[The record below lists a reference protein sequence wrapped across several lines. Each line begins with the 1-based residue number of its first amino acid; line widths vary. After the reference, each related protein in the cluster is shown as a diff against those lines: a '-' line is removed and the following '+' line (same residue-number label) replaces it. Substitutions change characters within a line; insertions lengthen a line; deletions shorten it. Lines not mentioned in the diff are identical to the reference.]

1 MDEGAAVKESLSGC
15 DQYSILDL
23 TVGMGF
29 PLGFLSFRGDS
40 SEDFSRLAE
49 GLSSGCGLVG
59 DVCRS

>member
-1 MDEGAAVKESLSGC
+1 MPEMGMDEGAAVKESLSGC

-49 GLSSGCGLVG
+49 GLSS
-59 DVCRS
+59 